1 MNILVVTDEDKIKAL
16 IEQSVEK
23 AVMKA
28 MSQLNKNN
36 EALKPTHVTQ
46 TQAAKILQLNRSTVY
61 KLVKSG
67 QLTLNACGK
76 IPMTQL
82 ELALGN

>member
-28 MSQLNKNN
+28 MSQLNKNS

-46 TQAAKILQLNRSTVY
+46 IQAAEILQLNRSTVN

-67 QLTLNACGK
+67 QLKLNACGK
-76 IPMTQL
+76 ISMKQL
-82 ELALGN
+82 ELALE